1 MIRVSHI
8 RKEHLPESQE
18 FRLVCDIDCP
28 FSQSKQLWF
37 SVPEQYGDWLTD
49 DVYDA
54 FMVAML
60 YPAMYYNEDIEI
72 DGCVSEK
79 LYDNI
84 THYVQLC
91 EQAYIGNSLTEVNI
105 KVAGFANTVKAGHL
119 VGTGFSGGIDAFAT
133 FYDRFVKESNPHYR
147 ISALFF
153 FNVGS
158 HGGGTDKARRKFHT
172 RYDYL
177 LPFAQEV
184 GLPFVPMDSN
194 LFDFYLFEW
203 EYDAGALCRS
213 TGMLVF
219 QKVLDKYY
227 VAYDYSYWEIVHMT
241 AADYASITDMCN
253 DYLLGTETLEVIV
266 DGTRYRRSDK
276 TLLLI
281 DYPPF
286 LRYLNVCVGDTESVK
301 NCSLCHKCKRT
312 MLLLDIMGQLDRYG
326 DLFDVDKFKKVRFSY
341 KCQTV
346 LQTRTDIYAQDNY
359 ELAKK
364 LGYPMPSYIVAWL
377 YSSPQL
383 LMKTA
388 KNIAKKLLRR
398 HNPGDNRH
406 YPT

>member
-1 MIRVSHI
+1 MIRVSNL
-8 RKEHLPESQE
+8 RKEHLSASLET
-18 FRLVCDIDCP
+18 RIVCDIDCE
-28 FSQSKQLWF
+28 FSHSRELWF
-37 SVPEQYGDWLTD
+37 SVPDQFADWLTD

-60 YPAMYYNEDIEI
+60 FPAMYYNEEIEI

-105 KVAGFANTVKAGHL
+105 KVAGFANTIKTGHL

-133 FYDRFVKESNPHYR
+133 FYDRFVMESNPHYR

-158 HGGGTDKARRKFHT
+158 HGGGTDKARRKFYT

-177 LPFAQEV
+177 LPFAQEME
-184 GLPFVPMDSN
+184 LPFVPMDSN

-203 EYDAGALCRS
+203 EYDAGVLCRS

-219 QKVLDKYY
+219 QKILDKYY

-241 AADYASITDMCN
+241 TADYASITDMCN

-276 TLLLI
+276 IRRLL
-281 DYPPF
+281 DYPMF
-286 LRYLNVCVGDTESVK
+286 KKYLNVCVGDVATAD
-301 NCSLCHKCKRT
+301 NCSVCHKCKRT
-312 MLLLDIMGQLDRYG
+312 LLALEIFGRLDDFNEI
-326 DLFDVDKFKKVRFSY
+326 FDKEKYLPHSYAY
-341 KCQTV
+341 KCYTV
-346 LQTRTDIYAQDNY
+346 LHRKSDIYANDNY

-364 LGYPMPSYIVAWL
+364 MNFPMPSYPIAWL
-377 YSSPQL
+377 RESPHII
-383 LMKTA
+383 MDAIKRVA
-388 KNIAKKLLRR
+388 KWILRR
-398 HNPGDNRH
+398 DSSAGVYPGL
-406 YPT
+406 

>member
-1 MIRVSHI
+1 MIRVSNL
-8 RKEHLPESQE
+8 RKEHLSASHET
-18 FRLVCDIDCP
+18 RIVCDIDCG
-28 FSQSKQLWF
+28 FAQSGPLWF
-37 SVPEQYGDWLTD
+37 SVPEQFGDWLTD

-54 FMVAML
+54 FMIAML
-60 YPAMYYNEDIEI
+60 FPAMYYNEDIEI

-79 LYDNI
+79 LYDNV
-84 THYVQLC
+84 THYVQQC
-91 EQAYIGNSLTEVNI
+91 EQAYIDGLHEVH
-105 KVAGFANTVKAGHL
+105 VTVRGFANTAKVDHL
-119 VGTGFSGGIDAFAT
+119 VGTGFSAGIDAFAT
-133 FYDRFVKESNPHYR
+133 FYDRFVKEANPNYR

-203 EYDAGALCRS
+203 EYDAGVLCRS

-276 TLLLI
+276 TRMLLE
-281 DYPPF
+281 YPPF
-286 LRYLNVCVGDTESVK
+286 LRYLNVCVGDVETVN

-312 MLLLDIMGQLDRYG
+312 MLLLDIMGQLEKCG
-326 DLFDVDKFKKVRFSY
+326 DLFDVEKFKKIRFKY

-346 LQTRTDIYAQDNY
+346 LQRGTDIYAHDNY
-359 ELAKK
+359 VLAKK
-364 LGYPMPSYIVAWL
+364 LNYPMPSRLVAWL

-383 LMKTA
+383 LVATLK
-388 KNIAKKLLRR
+388 KIAKSILYRQRR
-398 HNPGDNRH
+398 QSDRH